1 MNLKRLGLATLAV
14 FVVLSLVDGVFH
26 GLMMADTYQA
36 MQSVWRPDM
45 AGKMWL
51 MNVLTLFFAF
61 MFVYIFTRGY
71 EGKGL
76 LEGVRYGILISLLT
90 GVTGMFNQ
98 YVVYPIPLWLAWAWF
113 GYIVVELILAGL
125 VAAAI
130 YRPADKKK
138 K

>member
-61 MFVYIFTRGY
+61 MFFRV
-71 EGKGL
+71 
-76 LEGVRYGILISLLT
+76 
-90 GVTGMFNQ
+90 
-98 YVVYPIPLWLAWAWF
+98 P
-113 GYIVVELILAGL
+113 AGL
-125 VAAAI
+125 CLYFITSSAWGLAERKLLPKSKPGGPTAGTPAP
-130 YRPADKKK
+130 RPVKKPTSNNGAGGSGNK
-138 K
+138 KRSKPKRR